1 MKRFPAISIL
11 VAALV
16 ALMLTG
22 CEPTP
27 QPGPVTQ
34 TAPAA
39 LTPAAPT
46 PVAFPFTIAD
56 DLGRPVTMAARPQR
70 IVSLSPSSTEILFA
84 IGAGDQVV
92 GVTQF
97 CNYPAEVK
105 TRQQVGGFSA
115 ATLSVE
121 KIVALKPDLVI
132 SAGAIQKPVI
142 EALERAQIP
151 VFAVEPTTLEA
162 VYGRIESVGRL
173 TGHAVE
179 ASRLAVQM
187 NERVNAVKAK
197 VKNVPAADRP
207 KVFYEVWNEP
217 LMTIGPGSLIG
228 QMIEVSGGVNIFA
241 EVKQQYA
248 EVSAEEVVK
257 RNPDVIMGPDVH
269 GSELQM
275 AKLQTRPGW
284 GAISAVKGGRIALVV
299 DDLVSRH
306 TPRLVDGLES
316 IARALYP
323 KLFP

>member
-11 VAALV
+11 VAALA

-46 PVAFPFTIAD
+46 PVTFPFTIAD
-56 DLGRPVTMAARPQR
+56 DLGRPVTMAAWPQR
-70 IVSLSPSSTEILFA
+70 IVSLSPSSTEMLFA

-97 CNYPAEVK
+97 CNYPAEAK
-105 TRQQVGGFSA
+105 TRPQVGGFSA

-151 VFAVEPTTLEA
+151 VFAVDPSTLEA

-179 ASRLAVQM
+179 ASRVAVQM

-197 VKNVPAADRP
+197 VKNVPQAERP

-217 LMTIGPGSLIG
+217 LMTT
-228 QMIEVSGGVNIFA
+228 
-241 EVKQQYA
+241 
-248 EVSAEEVVK
+248 
-257 RNPDVIMGPDVH
+257 GPDR
-269 GSELQM
+269 S
-275 AKLQTRPGW
+275 
-284 GAISAVKGGRIALVV
+284 SGR
-299 DDLVSRH
+299 
-306 TPRLVDGLES
+306 
-316 IARALYP
+316 
-323 KLFP
+323 